1 MSGGRVGDGGA
12 KGLLSTAADRGLM
25 SEGDEYLV
33 VPAVEGLPCPSGP
46 RGRSTGR
53 VGAAV
58 KGLDFRLGRE
68 DMLKR
73 SRVTNRVRLGL

>member
-1 MSGGRVGDGGA
+1 
-12 KGLLSTAADRGLM
+12 M

-33 VPAVEGLPCPSGP
+33 VPAVEGLVVPAVEGLVVPAVEGLVVCLPPSGP

-53 VGAAV
+53 VVAAV

-68 DMLKR
+68 DMLD
-73 SRVTNRVRLGL
+73 RV

>member
-1 MSGGRVGDGGA
+1 MSGGRVGDEGA
-12 KGLLSTAADRGLM
+12 KWLLSTAADRGLM

-33 VPAVEGLPCPSGP
+33 VPAVEGLACSGP